1 MSSPLAILVD
11 FGWLYVSSGLKYISH
26 VSLMSLCIL
35 ESGIIVRLLIK
46 RLMWKCCRYILVAK
60 GIRTMCVLIYEV
72 ICNPSCWSYL
82 PSWMKRKFKSKVLK
96 LKFTFT
102 NSWREEGKKKI
113 LIINERKKESSP
125 PRRGIEP
132 RSPAWQAG
140 ILTTILPRTWYQI
153 SGKLQYLFI
162 VFLSQ
167 WQQEGDSQY
176 II

>member
-35 ESGIIVRLLIK
+35 KSGIIVRLLIK

-72 ICNPSCWSYL
+72 ICNPSCWWYL

-113 LIINERKKESSP
+113 IIINERKRVLSSP
-125 PRRGIEP
+125 
-132 RSPAWQAG
+132 AG
-140 ILTTILPRTWYQI
+140 NRTPVSRVTGGDTHHYTTEDLI
-153 SGKLQYLFI
+153 SK
-162 VFLSQ
+162 
-167 WQQEGDSQY
+167 
-176 II
+176 